1 MLICI
6 LVVLIDNI
14 LHERVTGMIYAV
26 SCFANGIAEFYNQY
40 TKINRERVMAKNIL
54 LVDDSSTMRKIIGR
68 SLRQAGIDFDNV
80 FEAAD
85 GVEALEV
92 LETETVDL
100 VLSDINMPNMDGI
113 AFLREKSTRESIKNI
128 PVFMISTETGDD
140 IIGEAKSLGALGAIK
155 KPFTP
160 DKINEILGPLL

>member
-1 MLICI
+1 M
-6 LVVLIDNI
+6 
-14 LHERVTGMIYAV
+14 G
-26 SCFANGIAEFYNQY
+26 
-40 TKINRERVMAKNIL
+40 KNVL

-68 SLRQAGIDFDNV
+68 SLRQAGIDFDNI
-80 FEAAD
+80 FEAGD

-92 LETETVDL
+92 LETEKVDI

-113 AFLREKSTRESIKNI
+113 TFLKEKSQREGIKNV

-140 IIGEAKSLGALGAIK
+140 IIGEAKSYGALGAIK

-160 DKINEILGPLL
+160 DKVNEVLGPLL